1 MCASPK
7 AATEADAPDADRVG
21 PDAPAPMPD
30 WLLRILVQIVCCLI
44 KAWLALHPRGTHAQR
59 SRPVDR
65 PSPSPV
71 SGQSAN
77 DFISTSLDETIARA
91 CQEQDVS
98 PEDAARAKMARQI
111 TALINRMRS
120 PDSDPSPQPESE
132 PHEVS
137 ADTMPRPTPRRRQ
150 HHRNHCVTS
159 QALVGAHGNPDQRRH
174 ACPCSCAHAAN
185 VSPAPAQVRRRDRL
199 LSRTAFS
206 VSLDARGRSTVGPAV
221 LIRASCKR
229 SAGRTFPK
237 LATNAAAAGA
247 ASSRTLPPQ
256 PVPPDCPAQ
265 PPPFA
270 DTPHPAL
277 LFCRHEPGPAPP
289 ASHRR

>member
-21 PDAPAPMPD
+21 PDAPAPLPD

-59 SRPVDR
+59 SRLADR

-77 DFISTSLDETIARA
+77 DSISTPLDETIARV
-91 CQEQDVS
+91 CQEQGVS

-137 ADTMPRPTPRRRQ
+137 ADTMA
-150 HHRNHCVTS
+150 TS
-159 QALVGAHGNPDQRRH
+159 
-174 ACPCSCAHAAN
+174 
-185 VSPAPAQVRRRDRL
+185 
-199 LSRTAFS
+199 
-206 VSLDARGRSTVGPAV
+206 
-221 LIRASCKR
+221 
-229 SAGRTFPK
+229 
-237 LATNAAAAGA
+237 NAAAPAT
-247 ASSRTLPPQ
+247 SSESPRR
-256 PVPPDCPAQ
+256 V
-265 PPPFA
+265 A
-270 DTPHPAL
+270 DTRWRA
-277 LFCRHEPGPAPP
+277 RQPGPACDTRVLVPVPTRRMFARAGTGPPTGPP
-289 ASHRR
+289 AVSDCLLCLT